1 MSCQRQSRL
10 RSSCWGL
17 SSQSEIHCLKAIG
30 DGPCGQK
37 AAAKERMMLF
47 RDKYVLDENAARF
60 GLGDLRLM
68 VSTWWFKPVPV
79 KTGIS
84 LTTSLAQ
91 TAPGMVLK
99 PRQPSSLVS
108 SQALSAFKPRQQS
121 SVVRSQ
127 ASSAVIPRQQ
137 SFLVSSQ
144 ASSGAKPPQRSS
156 IVSSQ
161 ASSAVKPRLGPPG
174 RGRGREGEGGGAHT
188 DTYTHDGSR
197 TPKIWGPQNC
207 RVCVSKLLPGSIL
220 GPRLRGGAGGGGG
233 RGITYTHIRTTT
245 YTHTHKHARAHI
257 THTHTHPHRH
267 RHNHTGNHG

>member
-1 MSCQRQSRL
+1 MPSESDTRCERSLPRVARIRCQMRAVNLTNQ
-10 RSSCWGL
+10 
-17 SSQSEIHCLKAIG
+17 A
-30 DGPCGQK
+30 
-37 AAAKERMMLF
+37 
-47 RDKYVLDENAARF
+47 
-60 GLGDLRLM
+60 
-68 VSTWWFKPVPV
+68 KPVPV

-174 RGRGREGEGGGAHT
+174 RGRGGRGKGGAHT
-188 DTYTHDGSR
+188 
-197 TPKIWGPQNC
+197 Q
-207 RVCVSKLLPGSIL
+207 
-220 GPRLRGGAGGGGG
+220 
-233 RGITYTHIRTTT
+233 THIRTMVPELRKSGAPKTVEF
-245 YTHTHKHARAHI
+245 AFPNCSLGAFWA
-257 THTHTHPHRH
+257 P
-267 RHNHTGNHG
+267 G